1 MAEKFDRS
9 QLDEYNSREV
19 ELYVDHYRR
28 DPVID
33 EAFLFPAVQQFISEQ
48 IKDKTVV
55 DIGCGLGYFTKC
67 AADCDAKSVDAF
79 DLSEEMVKAAKQAT
93 SDHSNVTVRVGDIRN
108 MPYDDNSFEVALSIY
123 ITCSVRKDTFI
134 AHYKELHR
142 ILVPGGKAM
151 VMNFVKPAFDI
162 MYLYQGENQGDTE
175 LKLQNVLAKLP
186 NYPSNE
192 QIMKE
197 FQDLHSVM
205 LVSFALDEQGRLY
218 RITDASKLVDG
229 QPIRINSEAMVFP
242 DYYYGDNFIDD
253 QIKAA
258 GLCIDQIENCFT
270 EERRIAYNSTNP
282 SNRCNSTIVQYA
294 PFLLYHLSKPV
305 N

>member
-1 MAEKFDRS
+1 MAEEFDRS
-9 QLDEYNSREV
+9 QPDEYNSREV

-28 DPVID
+28 DHAID

-55 DIGCGLGYFTKC
+55 DIGCGLGNYTKR
-67 AADCDAKSVDAF
+67 AADFGAKSVDAF
-79 DLSEEMVKAAKQAT
+79 DLSEEMVKASKQAT

-123 ITCSVRKDTFI
+123 ITCSVRKNTFI

-162 MYLYQGENQGDTE
+162 MYLHQGENQGDTE
-175 LKLQNVLAKLP
+175 LKLQNALAKLP

-192 QIMKE
+192 QMMKE

-205 LVSFALDEQGRLY
+205 MVSFALDEQGRLY

-229 QPIRINSEAMVFP
+229 QPVWVKARATVFP

-258 GLCIDQIENCFT
+258 GLCIDQIENYFT